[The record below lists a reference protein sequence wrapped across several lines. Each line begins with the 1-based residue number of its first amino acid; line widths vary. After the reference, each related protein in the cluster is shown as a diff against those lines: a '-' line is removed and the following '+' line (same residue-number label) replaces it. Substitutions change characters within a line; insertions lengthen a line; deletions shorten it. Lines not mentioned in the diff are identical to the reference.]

1 MRRLRQIIMNRLLLR
16 LIAREAE
23 EDHVVINLRL

>member
-1 MRRLRQIIMNRLLLR
+1 MKRAGPIPR

-23 EDHVVINLRL
+23 EELSADLTRDAMAP